1 MSLGLLFWL
10 GAMQFISTEGLSAQT
25 IGSSSEVEPMLS
37 AFNLVAGS
45 EATKALLCSPLLN
58 G

>member
-1 MSLGLLFWL
+1 MSLGMES
-10 GAMQFISTEGLSAQT
+10 MQFISAEGPSVCAL
-25 IGSSSEVEPMLS
+25 GSSSEVEPMLS

-45 EATKALLCSPLLN
+45 EATKALLCSTLLN